1 MLLFNQPKLDK
12 KTKSVVPFSQ
22 LSGNKPDIENFEE
35 MSKVYQKR
43 DRIFKVIKS
52 ISADVQHSDSLWLLE
67 EKILKIDSLSKA
79 RDYESAER
87 YLSRGYLN
95 RSGEEIENITQRFE
109 SMNVVE
115 LFEEMENL
123 GNHIDKMLD
132 EASS

>member
-1 MLLFNQPKLDK
+1 
-12 KTKSVVPFSQ
+12 
-22 LSGNKPDIENFEE
+22 

-87 YLSRGYLN
+87 YLSRSYLN